1 MKPSM
6 TSEGRFEMDF
16 KKRLGFSVLLMVIC
30 GLVATTNAQMAT
42 SSGQP
47 TNMNVQT
54 LNIPVPDNCGQ
65 ECSAYVSIN
74 ETYVKVDFKLSVEV
88 MSTSSNLIW
97 HNHENQG
104 ENAPGMR
111 YPVIKNFT
119 VPDET
124 LASSVRILVET
135 HPELVV
141 ASLQIECLSCA
152 TLLFLE
158 ENHGHGE
165 TKHLLVG
172 LDDYG
177 NTRVMDVEPH
187 SVNRDQVHEK
197 LSNSGMHQIGDI
209 LACENLSTETKTH
222 FKYVDAGN
230 NYHSGGRTCTYCGLH
245 LISCENWETRVPV
258 QENSLDELRTNE
270 KSEIVSSGVKSTH
283 KG

>member
-1 MKPSM
+1 
-6 TSEGRFEMDF
+6 MDF
-16 KKRLGFSVLLMVIC
+16 RIRLGSSVLAIVMC
-30 GLVATTNAQMAT
+30 GLVAFANAQMTT

-65 ECSAYVSIN
+65 ECSAYLSIN

-88 MSTSSNLIW
+88 SSTSSNLIW
-97 HNHENQG
+97 HDHENQR

-124 LASSVRILVET
+124 LARSVRILVET

-141 ASLQIECLSCA
+141 ASLQMECLSCA

-177 NTRVMDVEPH
+177 NTQVMDLEPYA
-187 SVNRDQVHEK
+187 VNREHVQVETPTSVSHE
-197 LSNSGMHQIGDI
+197 IGDI
-209 LACENLSTETKTH
+209 LACEILSTERKTH
-222 FKYVDAGN
+222 FKYVDSNN
-230 NYHSGGRTCTYCGLH
+230 NYHTGGRTCTYCGLH
-245 LISCENWETRVPV
+245 LVSCETWETRVPV
-258 QENSLDELRTNE
+258 QKTSFDEPRTNE
-270 KSEIVSSGVKSTH
+270 TSEIVSSGVKSIY